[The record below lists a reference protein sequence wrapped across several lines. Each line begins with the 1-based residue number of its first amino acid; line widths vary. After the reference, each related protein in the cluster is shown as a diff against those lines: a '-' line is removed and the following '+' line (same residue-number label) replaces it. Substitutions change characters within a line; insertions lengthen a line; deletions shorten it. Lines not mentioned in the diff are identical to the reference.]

1 MEYGLAV
8 FRARSETITF
18 ANLLKSYGVN
28 VMIISTP
35 RQINVSCG
43 ISVRFNTENT
53 EEATKLLA
61 RRRFDSFAGLYLIK
75 QSGTNLQITPLKQ

>member
-8 FRARSETITF
+8 FRARNETITF
-18 ANLLKSYGVN
+18 ANLLRSYGVS

-43 ISVRFNTENT
+43 ISVRFGIEDLDQ
-53 EEATKLLA
+53 AKQIIA
-61 RRRFDSFAGLYLIK
+61 RRRFDSFGGFYLIK
-75 QSGTNLQITPLKQ
+75 QVGANLRVVPV